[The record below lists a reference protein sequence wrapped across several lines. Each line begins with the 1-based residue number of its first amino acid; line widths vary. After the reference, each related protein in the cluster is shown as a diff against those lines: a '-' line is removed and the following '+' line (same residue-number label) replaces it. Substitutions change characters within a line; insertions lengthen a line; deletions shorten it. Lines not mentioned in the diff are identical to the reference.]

1 MQRLGGQV
9 AFPQAEAGGGGGALE
24 NIAAAHQGSLVIADD
39 PCLGLDHV
47 SETGDGRGRR
57 LVRIRVDRG
66 DGIRRLKCRSKSVRP
81 RHLPRNPFR
90 LRSPEARTARLTF
103 RYWRLPISA
112 LLGSKVAPA
121 RFPLWPANECYSAAV
136 SRGIMAAGQAIASER
151 RLDEDGGAPRAASI
165 DADLH
170 AAVALHRA
178 GRLAEAAPIYLSVL
192 RAAPDRFDALHL
204 LGVLRQQEGRSAEA
218 AELIGAALAQRPDD
232 PVALTNRSA
241 ALNALRRFDEAVA
254 SCDKALAVKPDHV
267 EALNNRGLALK
278 EMGRAHEALTS
289 CDRALRLKPD
299 YADAHNNRGLALQAL
314 RRPADALQSYE
325 QALALNPSHLDAL
338 NNRGIALF
346 DGKRLD
352 EALACFDRA
361 LALAPDHPHAHWNRA
376 QVLLLS
382 GDFARGWPEH
392 EWRLASNPGLARN
405 FDRPLWLGDAPVAGK
420 TIVLHAEQGL
430 GDTIQF
436 CRYAPML
443 AAHGARVVLEVQRPL
458 VDLMRRSPDA
468 TVVVARGDALPDFD
482 LHCPLLSLPLSF
494 KTDLNTIPPRCRI
507 CMERRPSP
515 GLGRVLGI
523 TRPRIGLVWSGN
535 PGHKRD
541 ARARSRSTRC
551 MPLFEL
557 DAAFVSL
564 QKDVRPADAAVLRQ
578 SGKVRDTPSN

>member
-1 MQRLGGQV
+1 
-9 AFPQAEAGGGGGALE
+9 
-24 NIAAAHQGSLVIADD
+24 
-39 PCLGLDHV
+39 
-47 SETGDGRGRR
+47 
-57 LVRIRVDRG
+57 
-66 DGIRRLKCRSKSVRP
+66 
-81 RHLPRNPFR
+81 
-90 LRSPEARTARLTF
+90 
-103 RYWRLPISA
+103 
-112 LLGSKVAPA
+112 
-121 RFPLWPANECYSAAV
+121 
-136 SRGIMAAGQAIASER
+136 MAAGQAVASER

-165 DADLH
+165 DADADLH

-361 LALAPDHPHAHWNRA
+361 LALAPNHPHAHWNRA

-392 EWRLASNPGLARN
+392 EWRRASNPGLART

-436 CRYAPML
+436 CRYAPLL
-443 AAHGARVVLEVQRPL
+443 AARGARVVLEVQRPL
-458 VDLMRRSPDA
+458 VDLMKTLAGPA
-468 TVVVARGDALPDFD
+468 AVVARGDALPDFD
-482 LHCPLLSLPLSF
+482 LHCPLLSLPLAF
-494 KTDLNTIPPRCRI
+494 KTDLNTIPAEVPYLHG
-507 CMERRPSP
+507 SSAVTTWDT
-515 GLGRVLGI
+515 VLGI

-541 ARARSRSTRC
+541 SARSIPFYTLL
-551 MPLFEL
+551 PLFDL
-557 DAAFVSL
+557 DATFVSL
-564 QKDVRPADAAVLRQ
+564 QKDVRPADAAVLGQ
-578 SGKVRDTPSN
+578 SGKVRDAADALTTFSDTAALIATLDVLITVDTSVAHLAGALGKPVWLLLPQVPDWRWLMERNDSPWYPSARLFRQDTTRVWGPVIKRVRAALQEMVARRTVTGG